1 MQGQNGK
8 KFVTYD
14 HAMQNHARK
23 KIIPCIFYVNIDFS
37 IKKDFID
44 FFFSQYFDFVDFW
57 VKVLTL
63 LTYFLKMQK

>member
-44 FFFSQYFDFVDFW
+44 FFLVNI
-57 VKVLTL
+57 LTL
-63 LTYFLKMQK
+63 LTFG